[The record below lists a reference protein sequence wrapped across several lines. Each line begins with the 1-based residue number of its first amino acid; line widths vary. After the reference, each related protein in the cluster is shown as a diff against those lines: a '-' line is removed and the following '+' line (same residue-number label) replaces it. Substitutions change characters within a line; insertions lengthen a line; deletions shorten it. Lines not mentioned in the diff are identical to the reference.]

1 MYNGVRDDYTI
12 RFRFSSSSNVDISY
26 MKLIAIIFPSSGTAN
41 FVLLGRDCVESPG
54 SEV

>member
-1 MYNGVRDDYTI
+1 MYNGVRDDYAI

-26 MKLIAIIFPSSGTAN
+26 MKLIAIIFPHSSNAN
-41 FVLLGRDCVESPG
+41 FVLLGRDCVEGPG